1 MNILPYLI
9 QFLFIFT
16 QYAVA
21 KPYEAYPVTKQYP
34 PIARLEQTFSFQI
47 SNDTYKSDVDKTTQ
61 ITYDAFSLPDW
72 LSFDSNSRT
81 FSGTVPKD
89 TEEKFD
95 GNSNY
100 FFDVILQ
107 GTDDSDKAALNCT
120 YQFVVSNTTPIELSD
135 NFNLLALLKN
145 FGNTNGDNGLKLIPN
160 QVFNVTFDR
169 TIFQDNESVK
179 YVYGRTKQYN
189 APLPNWLFF
198 DSNSLKFSGTSPVIN
213 SHIAPEM
220 YFDLV
225 LIATEIEGFSDVEI
239 PFSLVIGAHQLTTT
253 IQNTIL
259 LNVTENGQFEYE
271 LPLNYVY
278 LDGAP
283 INNTDLGNVELV
295 NSPSWVSLSNNNNNN
310 NNGDD
315 AVYTLSGTLS
325 SNDDAS
331 DNQFS
336 VAVYDKYGDVIYLN
350 LEVESTTDLF
360 AVKALPNINA
370 TRDEWFEYNFLP
382 SQFTNYSKTDVSL
395 VYTNSSQDNS
405 WLNFN
410 TNNLTLQGLV
420 PSKFD
425 FLSVGVVAKEATF
438 SQQLNFTIMGM
449 DSIHHHNNTHNH
461 TSSANHTRSST
472 SFSKSA
478 SSALHHSHRSARTT
492 MSTVTRSMST
502 SSTSATNGTLATNL
516 QNKSAHSSNKKT
528 VAIACG
534 VAIPVAVIGIILLII
549 FLLWRSRRQQQQKNN
564 HGPNDEHFGEKNNG
578 MIRDISGPALNNPAN
593 NPNQT
598 LTSLE
603 NPFDNDSRSNLNGID
618 LALAGAGAGAGAI
631 NTDEESLSS
640 SGSDSY
646 YSNEIFV
653 NEKMDGYDNNSNIQR
668 TVLPEDVAQTKT
680 TSMANPFANRASSF
694 YLDALPAS
702 KQSWRYNP
710 DYNGEDANDR
720 PVNENRESMA
730 TLNTVST
737 SELLSTELKADGSI
751 PKDPRKS
758 TFALRDS
765 VFWGNNS
772 GNNSNKNVNV
782 PVGSTAINKE
792 TLQTLRESPSTQS
805 VPSSHSSQSTDDFVP
820 VKDGET
826 FNWVHRNS
834 PTRKPSKKRFVKLST
849 QSNVDV
855 GQVQDVEGHVPEL
868 V

>member
-1 MNILPYLI
+1 MAGSIVNILPYLI
-9 QFLFIFT
+9 QFIFIFSHW
-16 QYAVA
+16 AAA

-34 PIARLEQTFSFQI
+34 PIARLDQAFSFQI
-47 SNDTYKSDVDKTTQ
+47 SNDTYKSDIDKTTQ
-61 ITYDAFSLPDW
+61 ITYDAFSLPEW

-81 FSGTVPKD
+81 FSGTVP
-89 TEEKFD
+89 TEFETKLD
-95 GNSNY
+95 SNSNY
-100 FFDVILQ
+100 FFDIILQ
-107 GTDDSDKAALNCT
+107 GTDDSDKSALNST
-120 YQFVVSNTTPIELSD
+120 YQFVISNSTPIKLSD
-135 NFNLLALLKN
+135 NFNLLAFLKN
-145 FGNTNGDNGLKLIPN
+145 FGNTNGDNGLKLNPN

-169 TIFQDNESVK
+169 TIFQDNQSVK
-179 YVYGRTKQYN
+179 YVYGRTQQYN

-198 DSNSLKFSGTSPVIN
+198 DSNALKFSGTSPVIN

-225 LIATEIEGFSDVEI
+225 LIATEIEGFADVEI

-259 LNVTENGQFEYE
+259 LNVTETGQFRYE

-278 LDGAP
+278 LDGSP
-283 INNTDLGNVELV
+283 INTTDLGNVELV
-295 NSPSWVSLSNNNNNN
+295 NSPSWVSISN
-310 NNGDD
+310 DD
-315 AVYTLSGTLS
+315 EDVYTLSGTLS
-325 SNDDAS
+325 SNDNTS

-360 AVKALPNINA
+360 AVKSLPNINA
-370 TRDEWFEYNFLP
+370 TRNEWFEYNFLP
-382 SQFTNYSKTDVSL
+382 SQFTNYSKTDVSM

-405 WLNFN
+405 WLNFKS
-410 TNNLTLQGLV
+410 NNLTLQGLV
-420 PSKFD
+420 PKDFD
-425 FLSVGVVAKEATF
+425 FLSVGVVAKEATLA
-438 SQQLNFTIMGM
+438 QQLNFTIMGM
-449 DSIHHHNNTHNH
+449 DSIQNHNTTHNH

-472 SFSKSA
+472 SFSSSS
-478 SSALHHSHRSARTT
+478 SSALHHSHRSVRTT
-492 MSTVTRSMST
+492 MSTVTRSVSNP
-502 SSTSATNGTLATNL
+502 STSATNATIASTL
-516 QNKSAHSSNKKT
+516 QNKSSHTSNKKT

-534 VAIPVAVIGIILLII
+534 VAIPIAVIVIALIII
-549 FLLWRSRRQQQQKNN
+549 FLLWTSRRQQKNN
-564 HGPNDEHFGEKNNG
+564 NNGPNDNHFDEKKNG
-578 MIRDISGPALNNPAN
+578 MTRDISRPALNNPAN

-603 NPFDNDSRSNLNGID
+603 NPFDNDSKSNLDGID
-618 LALAGAGAGAGAI
+618 LALAGGAGVGAAAI

-646 YSNEIFV
+646 YSNENFV
-653 NEKMDGYDNNSNIQR
+653 NEKMDSYDDNSNIQR
-668 TVLPEDVAQTKT
+668 PVLPADVAQTKT

-710 DYNGEDANDR
+710 DYTGEETG
-720 PVNENRESMA
+720 PVNGNRESMA

-772 GNNSNKNVNV
+772 GTGSNKNLDV
-782 PVGSTAINKE
+782 PTGPAAINKE

-805 VPSSHSSQSTDDFVP
+805 VPSSHASHSTSSTDDFVP
-820 VKDGET
+820 VKEGET
-826 FNWVHRNS
+826 FNWVHRNL
-834 PTRKPSKKRFVKLST
+834 PTRKPSQKRFVKLST

-855 GQVQDVEGHVPEL
+855 GQVHDVEGHVAEL